1 MRLSWTPFL
10 WLSHFVIAVTG
21 KQESDRC
28 EAPADAGPC
37 QFFQVKWFWDPPS
50 KQCRQF
56 NYGGCLGNQNRFHS
70 KEACEKQCLYKFF
83 DTSIMPELCLLD
95 PDPAYCG
102 NSAHDHSQSSEISIN
117 PQWWYFFNLKTGTC
131 EQFLYYGCGP
141 GNNNRFYS
149 LYQCRKICGE
159 RLEPQIACDKCDI
172 RVSYCKF
179 FSKYNSTCECRKG
192 YEKKSENGEC
202 VDSNECERN
211 TSTELCGEHA
221 SCRNTIG
228 SYKCDCDPGNIRSG
242 KRCVYV
248 GIGTLSVKCSECS
261 PNATCDSLTS
271 VCQCKLGFIGD
282 GYNCTDVDE
291 CAMYPNICD
300 ENAECENL
308 FGSFSCHCREGFAG
322 NGYSCDKDP
331 VSCIERFDRK
341 YTQWCKGSDDDWR
354 QHYYLE
360 PETKQCTMFW
370 YNGCESAS
378 RNIFSHLS
386 TCQEMCEQSRIL
398 AKAVPCSVAFK
409 RHRLRLQVQIFGV
422 FLLCVRIWWSLSG
435 RLVAKV
441 TPSKAPWGFTSFL
454 RSEAEYAHKWGQCEK
469 WDIENVRWGRRLL

>member
-1 MRLSWTPFL
+1 MAAPEKNFMWYPYAFFSSDPLGSVGL
-10 WLSHFVIAVTG
+10 WRFNLYGSPYILAGTGQNCWLIEVSGYGG
-21 KQESDRC
+21 KQNERC

-37 QFFQVKWFWDPPS
+37 QFFQVKWFWDSTS

-83 DTSIMPELCLLD
+83 DSSIMPELCLLD
-95 PDPAYCG
+95 QDPAYCG
-102 NSAHDHSQSSEISIN
+102 NTAQDHLQSSEISIN
-117 PQWWYFFNLKTGTC
+117 PQWWYFFDLKTGTC

-159 RLEPQIACDKCDI
+159 RLEPQIETLPNNFSRFSACDKCDI

-192 YEKKSENGEC
+192 YEKKSANGEC
-202 VDSNECERN
+202 VDINECERT

-228 SYKCDCDPGNIRSG
+228 SYKCECDPGYIRSG

-248 GIGTLSVKCSECS
+248 GIGTLSVNCSECS
-261 PNATCDSLTS
+261 PNAVCDTLTS

-291 CAMYPNICD
+291 CSIYPNICD

-308 FGSFSCHCREGFAG
+308 FGSYSCHCREGFAG
-322 NGYSCDKDP
+322 NGYSCDKDA
-331 VSCIERFDRK
+331 
-341 YTQWCKGSDDDWR
+341 GSDDDWR

-398 AKAVPCSVAFK
+398 AKAGECFVMMAQFK
-409 RHRLRLQVQIFGV
+409 LEFELLSPIFI
-422 FLLCVRIWWSLSG
+422 L
-435 RLVAKV
+435 
-441 TPSKAPWGFTSFL
+441 
-454 RSEAEYAHKWGQCEK
+454 
-469 WDIENVRWGRRLL
+469 